1 MMLDKNFFNK
11 LAVET
16 SKKYR
21 ALIFDPKGKGKKA
34 TEVYGKP
41 YKTYKNPQSSNSYG
55 VRKKSGNLKGIDKT
69 PQDGKFKDSKAPVL
83 TGALMNSFGTAGA
96 YTTGFGFGTVT
107 KRGLVKKL
115 EDMGRV
121 VSNNQ
126 KPVPDGVADY
136 IMGEFDKNVKGA
148 FKKLRRK
155 YKRKKIN
162 III

>member
-1 MMLDKNFFNK
+1 MMIDKNFFNK
-11 LAVET
+11 LEVET

-34 TEVYGKP
+34 TDVYGKP
-41 YKTYKNPQSSNSYG
+41 YKGYSTNYKKQ
-55 VRKKSGNLKGIDKT
+55 KTKGNLKGIDKT
-69 PQDGKFKDSKAPVL
+69 PQDAKFKDSKAPVL

-107 KRGLVKKL
+107 KRALVKKL